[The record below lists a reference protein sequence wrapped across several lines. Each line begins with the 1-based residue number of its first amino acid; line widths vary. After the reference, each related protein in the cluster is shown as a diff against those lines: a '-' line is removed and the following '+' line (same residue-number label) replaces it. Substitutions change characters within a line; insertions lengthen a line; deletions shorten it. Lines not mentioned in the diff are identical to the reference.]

1 MFDFIYLFLIKIL
14 HMWHPTHS
22 SEVHINVELVKIVIG
37 SKLQK
42 WLYLVG
48 LFVIVYVMGSK
59 FQLSILKRSKL

>member
-42 WLYLVG
+42 
-48 LFVIVYVMGSK
+48 
-59 FQLSILKRSKL
+59 